1 MLRTRLESFTTFLG
15 RQSRNFKTLLA
26 RDAIVNFANYMVEPY
41 RTLYL
46 RGLGASVTQV
56 GFVNSLSSITN
67 AITSLPA
74 GLLTDRYDL
83 KRLILIGYT
92 LSLFAPILFL
102 LAGSWELAI
111 VATVWGVIVNRIS
124 FPALQVTYI
133 DCMADSDRATGMGFF
148 ATVRSVVS
156 SIAPIIAAFVVA
168 YFGGI
173 SAAGIRPLY
182 AFTLAS
188 TVASVIILWR
198 GLTDVGVARAKD
210 RPSRLSFFTDIFKG
224 ERAMWQFF
232 LMESARGFTI
242 SMANPFFNIYAVEV
256 KDADPFVLGLMT
268 TSRLLITVL
277 LAFPVGRLSDR
288 MGRKKVV
295 YYFRAFRYAT
305 DIGLILAPNPQ
316 FLVLVGV
323 FRGVRLISQE
333 VSYRAFIYELVPLEK
348 RGRWIALSALVSGV
362 FGAIATPLGGFLYEH
377 VAPELPFVIVT
388 LFDLFVIMP
397 IFSRIPAKRAASAA
411 Q

>member
-1 MLRTRLESFTTFLG
+1 
-15 RQSRNFKTLLA
+15 
-26 RDAIVNFANYMVEPY
+26 
-41 RTLYL
+41 
-46 RGLGASVTQV
+46 
-56 GFVNSLSSITN
+56 
-67 AITSLPA
+67 
-74 GLLTDRYDL
+74 
-83 KRLILIGYT
+83 
-92 LSLFAPILFL
+92 
-102 LAGSWELAI
+102 
-111 VATVWGVIVNRIS
+111 VNRIS

-133 DCMADSDRATGMGFF
+133 DSLTDSDRATGMGFF

-198 GLTDVGVARAKD
+198 GLTDIGVARAKD

-232 LMESARGFTI
+232 LMEAARGFTI

-288 MGRKKVV
+288 IGRKKVV

-323 FRGVRLISQE
+323 FRGARLIAQE
-333 VSYRAFIYELVPLEK
+333 VAYNAFIYELVPLEK

-362 FGAIATPLGGFLYEH
+362 FGAIATPLGGVPLRARRARASFRHRHPLRPLRH
-377 VAPELPFVIVT
+377 HA
-388 LFDLFVIMP
+388 DLLADT
-397 IFSRIPAKRAASAA
+397 REARRAAPGGSVKRRVP
-411 Q
+411 